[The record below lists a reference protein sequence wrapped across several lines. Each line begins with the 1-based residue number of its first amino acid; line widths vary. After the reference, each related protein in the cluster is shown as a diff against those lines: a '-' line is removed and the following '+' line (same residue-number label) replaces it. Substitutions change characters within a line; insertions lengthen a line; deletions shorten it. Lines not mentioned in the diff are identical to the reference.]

1 MDRETLSNFAWI
13 LISAMVGIVLIT
25 FATPFG
31 IYTMEQ
37 TTQIVDN
44 IVYSSLNESENK
56 TPTATIEE
64 DILTINQ
71 VENATSYEIKNG
83 HTLLTTT
90 TQTQIDLSEYVK
102 SKGIHV
108 IKITAIFENG
118 CSDTFSIGYICKG

>member
-31 IYTMEQ
+31 IYAMEQ
-37 TTQIVDN
+37 TNQIVDN

-64 DILTINQ
+64 DILTIKPL
-71 VENATSYEIKNG
+71 ENATSYEVRNG

-90 TQTQIDLSEYVK
+90 TQTQIDLSEYIK
-102 SKGIHV
+102 SKGIHI

-118 CSDTFSIGYICKG
+118 CSDVFSVGYICKG

>member
-31 IYTMEQ
+31 LYAMEQ
-37 TTQIVDN
+37 TNQIVDN

-56 TPTATIEE
+56 TPTATIEG
-64 DILTINQ
+64 DILTINPF
-71 VENATSYEIKNG
+71 ENATSYEIRNG

-90 TQTQIDLSEYVK
+90 TQTQIDLSEYIK
-102 SKGIHV
+102 SKGIHI
-108 IKITAIFENG
+108 IKITAI
-118 CSDTFSIGYICKG
+118 SDKGYSGTYSIGYICKG

>member
-1 MDRETLSNFAWI
+1 MDRETLSNVGWI
-13 LISAMVGIVLIT
+13 LINLMVGIVLIA

-31 IYTMEQ
+31 IYAMEQ
-37 TTQIVDN
+37 TNQIVDD
-44 IVYSSLNESENK
+44 IVYRCMDDTKE
-56 TPTATIEE
+56 TITATVEG

-71 VENATSYEIKNG
+71 VENAISYEIRNG

-102 SKGIHV
+102 SKGIHI

-118 CSDTFSIGYICKG
+118 CSDTFSVGYICKG

>member
-37 TTQIVDN
+37 TTQIIDD
-44 IVYSSLNESENK
+44 IVYRSMDDSEK
-56 TPTATIEE
+56 TPTATIEG

-90 TQTQIDLSEYVK
+90 TQTQIDLSEYIK

-108 IKITAIFENG
+108 IKITAISDKG
-118 CSDTFSIGYICKG
+118 YSDTFSVGYICKG

>member
-31 IYTMEQ
+31 LYAMEQ
-37 TTQIVDN
+37 TNQIVDD
-44 IVYSSLNESENK
+44 IVYRSMDDTKETL
-56 TPTATIEE
+56 TATVEG
-64 DILTINQ
+64 DILTIKPL
-71 VENATSYEIKNG
+71 ENAISYEIRNG

-90 TQTQIDLSEYVK
+90 TQTQIDLSEYIK
-102 SKGIHV
+102 SKGMHI

-118 CSDTFSIGYICKG
+118 CSDTFSVGYICKG